1 MNRIDLLEAA
11 VAYSF
16 NAILITNA
24 NFADGGPHI
33 EYCNPAFCEM
43 TGYAMEELIGL
54 SPRILQGPETD
65 QEVIARLRT
74 CLRENRYFQGN
85 AINYRKDGTP
95 YHVEWN
101 ISPVRGADG
110 VVTHYV
116 SVQQNIT
123 ARLEAERDRRLLAN
137 ALNVANDPILITDRT
152 ARIVFVNQAFERLTG
167 YDASEALGQTPA
179 LLRSG
184 EHDKEFYEGLWGAL
198 ERGEGFRATFANRR
212 KNGELF
218 HVEQSIAAVRDEQQR
233 ITHYVS
239 IATDIS
245 EFVQRQRRLHELAH
259 RDKLTGLLN
268 RRAGEAELQLRYDA
282 ACVDAVTF
290 SLILGDIDHF
300 KRINDRH
307 GHPVGDRVLM
317 RTARLLGER
326 FRRDDAVIRWGG
338 EEFMV
343 ILPNTR
349 VEVARQLANRIREGM
364 RAVRDE
370 DVGPVSMSLGVGAWK
385 QGESIAGLIHRVD
398 KALYAAKSLGR
409 DRVIVAEG
417 EDEGEAAGHGRAGD

>member
-11 VAYSF
+11 VAHSY
-16 NAILITNA
+16 NAIVITDA
-24 NFADGGPHI
+24 NLEDDGPHI

-43 TGYAMEELIGL
+43 TGYALAELIGR
-54 SPRILQGPETD
+54 SPRILQGPDTD
-65 QEVIARLRT
+65 PQVLARLRA
-74 CLRENRYFQGN
+74 CLRSNTPFQGS

-110 VVTHYV
+110 IVTHFV
-116 SVQQNIT
+116 SVQQDIST
-123 ARLEAERDRRLLAN
+123 RLEAERDRRLLAN
-137 ALNVANDPILITDRT
+137 ALNVANDPILITDRA

-167 YDASEALGQTPA
+167 YDAAEALGQTPA
-179 LLRSG
+179 ILRSG
-184 EHDKEFYEGLWGAL
+184 EHDRGFYEGLWSAL
-198 ERGEGFRATFANRR
+198 ERGEGFRATFTNRR

-218 HVEQSIAAVRDEQQR
+218 HVEQSIAAVRDDQQR

-245 EFVQRQRRLHELAH
+245 EYVQRQRRLHELAH

-268 RRAGEAELQLRYDA
+268 RRAGEAELQLRYA
-282 ACVDAVTF
+282 EACVDGTVFA
-290 SLILGDIDHF
+290 LIIGDIDHF
-300 KRINDRH
+300 KQINDRH
-307 GHPVGDRVLM
+307 GHPVGDRVLV
-317 RTARLLGER
+317 RTARLLSER

-349 VEVARQLANRIREGM
+349 IAVARQLADRIREGM
-364 RAVRDE
+364 RTLGDDDA
-370 DVGPVSMSLGVGAWK
+370 GAVSMSLGVGQW
-385 QGESIAGLIHRVD
+385 QQDESIAGLIHRVD
-398 KALYAAKSLGR
+398 KALYSAKALGR
-409 DRVIVAEG
+409 NRVVVADG
-417 EDEGEAAGHGRAGD
+417 DDEDESRVRTDEA